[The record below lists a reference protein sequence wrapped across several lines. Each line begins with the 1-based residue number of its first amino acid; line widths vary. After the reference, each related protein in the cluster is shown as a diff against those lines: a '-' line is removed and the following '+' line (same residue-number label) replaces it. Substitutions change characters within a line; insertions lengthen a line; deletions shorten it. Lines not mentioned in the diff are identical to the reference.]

1 MLDGK
6 QLGYISG
13 KMSKITTRVDA
24 TKEKIALLQEMQ
36 GMLHTLKQFAARIDD
51 KINTMIKAD
60 LESMQ
65 AEKEALEEMENT
77 IKSNGQKNRTTT
89 RVR

>member
-1 MLDGK
+1 MA
-6 QLGYISG
+6 
-13 KMSKITTRVDA
+13 KITTRVDA

-60 LESMQ
+60 LDSMA
-65 AEKEALEEMENT
+65 AEKDALEEMEKT
-77 IKSNGQKNRTTT
+77 INNG
-89 RVR
+89 